1 MDGNETMDPV
11 EFLTAIVEASVGLLG
26 FTGVVVALGRDSGSS
41 SAVDKT
47 RMMNL
52 LGWSS
57 ITLGSTLLSLVLISA
72 EVQPQLVWRASSLTW
87 LLWSV
92 PFATWNSVRIFR
104 GRPYDSSVV
113 VYIAAVYIFIL
124 AAGMLQIGNVALW
137 SAFWPHFFSLAVGLG
152 LGLSQ
157 FIRFF
162 WI

>member
-1 MDGNETMDPV
+1 MFRGAVSGCRTPLNADPLDGDETMDPV

-72 EVQPQLVWRASSLTW
+72 EVQPQ
-87 LLWSV
+87 
-92 PFATWNSVRIFR
+92 
-104 GRPYDSSVV
+104 
-113 VYIAAVYIFIL
+113 
-124 AAGMLQIGNVALW
+124 
-137 SAFWPHFFSLAVGLG
+137 
-152 LGLSQ
+152 
-157 FIRFF
+157 
-162 WI
+162 